1 MTQISTG
8 SRQPA
13 FGPLPGRSSYAG
25 LAQEATPIA
34 RIIGAALDLAWLE
47 SAGEPMDPEEQRVLS
62 LCDDL
67 WHVRADVAD
76 QGFPRAADR
85 PGA

>member
-8 SRQPA
+8 SRQSA
-13 FGPLPGRSSYAG
+13 FDPLPHGTAHTSYAG
-25 LAQEATPIA
+25 LDPASTPIA

-47 SAGEPMDPEEQRVLS
+47 SAGQRLDAEESRVLS

-67 WHVRADVAD
+67 WHVRADVTA
-76 QGFPRAADR
+76 
-85 PGA
+85 PGTAQDS